1 MMDINVSESASL
13 FGTLMAG
20 RGCHIAQGAVVR
32 SADGQVRIG
41 HGSLFLENGVIL
53 GGPRLPVAIGS
64 KVVFGHR
71 CLVIGALV
79 GDLCEV
85 GNSTILMPGAR
96 LGARCMTGEGTLI
109 PPGEVIPDD
118 SVVVGRPGKI
128 IRKTSEA
135 DVDRVL
141 RLRGGDFSLPA
152 GELPRHD
159 YPLRRN
165 HAMGRLYAY
174 GDKQPLVHP
183 TAYLFDSAEITGDVI
198 IGEDCI
204 IGAGVKII
212 GDSHGPVRIGNRVQI
227 LENAVL
233 HLLPDNRLIIED
245 DVIIGPGTMIHGC
258 RIGSGCIIEPG
269 AIVCDYSRLGKNC
282 VVSAGSLVK
291 QRDDF
296 PDGSI
301 IEGFPGKSSGRID
314 GAPSVPAWALSMET
328 VRALEKTG

>member
-1 MMDINVSESASL
+1 MDMIVRESASL

-20 RGCHIAQGAVVR
+20 RGCYMAQGAVLR

-53 GGPRLPVAIGS
+53 GGPRLSVTIGS

-71 CLVIGALV
+71 CLVIGAFV

-85 GNSTILMPGAR
+85 GNSTILMPGSR

-109 PPGEVIPDD
+109 PSGTVIPDD

-128 IRKTSEA
+128 TRRTSGA
-135 DVDRVL
+135 DIERVL
-141 RLRGGDFSLPA
+141 QLRGGDFSLP
-152 GELPRHD
+152 GDELPRYD
-159 YPLRRN
+159 YPLSRN

-174 GDKQPLVHP
+174 GDKHPQVHP
-183 TAYLFDSAEITGDVI
+183 TAYLFESAEITGDVI
-198 IGEDCI
+198 IGAGSI

-212 GDSHGPVRIGNRVQI
+212 GDSHGPVRVGNRVQI

-258 RIGSGCIIEPG
+258 HISSGCIIEPG
-269 AIVCDYSRLGKNC
+269 AIVCDYSKLGKNC
-282 VVSAGSLVK
+282 VVGAGSLVK
-291 QRDDF
+291 QRDEF
-296 PDGSI
+296 PDGSM
-301 IEGFPGKSSGRID
+301 IEGFPGKRSGWIN
-314 GAPSVPAWALSMET
+314 GAPAMPAWALSMET
-328 VRALEKTG
+328 VRALEKSG